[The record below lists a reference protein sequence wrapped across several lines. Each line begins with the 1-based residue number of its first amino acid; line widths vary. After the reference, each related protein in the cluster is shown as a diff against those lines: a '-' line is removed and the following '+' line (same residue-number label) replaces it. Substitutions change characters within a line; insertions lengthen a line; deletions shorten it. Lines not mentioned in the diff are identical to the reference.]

1 MEISEEGRVL
11 TLMAPKNSNK
21 YRVSSRG
28 VGESVHRYAFSQ
40 VFQPDIG

>member
-11 TLMAPKNSNK
+11 TVNAPKDSNK
-21 YRVSSRG
+21 YKVSSRG
-28 VGESVHRYAFSQ
+28 IGEAIHKYAFTQ